1 IRMTG
6 RTLDAYKQV
15 PKVLWSHLGEQLSI
29 APPEIG
35 TLRSLYE
42 TRPRTLIDHQQL
54 AQQALGFSSMTEHQ
68 RRYLVRW
75 LKETLVGR
83 PDPSTL
89 LMQVKGWLYE
99 HQILMPHD
107 RQLKRVIAEAIRSHE
122 TFLES
127 TLLCCLGE
135 ASVQEWS

>member
-1 IRMTG
+1 FTFSAKEHTLIEARRNHLYRLALALHLGFIRMTG

-54 AQQALGFSSMTEHQ
+54 A
-68 RRYLVRW
+68 
-75 LKETLVGR
+75 
-83 PDPSTL
+83 
-89 LMQVKGWLYE
+89 
-99 HQILMPHD
+99 
-107 RQLKRVIAEAIRSHE
+107 
-122 TFLES
+122 
-127 TLLCCLGE
+127 
-135 ASVQEWS
+135 